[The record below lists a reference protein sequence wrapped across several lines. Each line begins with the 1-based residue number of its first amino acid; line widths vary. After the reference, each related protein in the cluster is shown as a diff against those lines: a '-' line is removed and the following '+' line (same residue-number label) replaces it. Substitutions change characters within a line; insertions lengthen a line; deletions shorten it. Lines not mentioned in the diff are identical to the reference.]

1 MRARAQSR
9 GEDADAGR
17 LICVFGCGGDRDR
30 GKRLP
35 MGRAVGA
42 LSDVAIVTSDNP
54 RGEDPDA
61 IIAAIAEGLDEVGG
75 RRILEV
81 DRRRAIQRALQLA
94 QPGDVVLIAGKG
106 HENTQ
111 VIDGRSLPFDDRV
124 VAAEAFDDLG
134 RDRGEA
140 EA

>member
-1 MRARAQSR
+1 M
-9 GEDADAGR
+9 
-17 LICVFGCGGDRDR
+17 
-30 GKRLP
+30 
-35 MGRAVGA
+35 
-42 LSDVAIVTSDNP
+42 
-54 RGEDPDA
+54 
-61 IIAAIAEGLDEVGG
+61 GG
-75 RRILEV
+75 RRILEA